1 MDSVWS
7 TIVDQLGYRAPLTDG
22 TRGGSPLFDVYLKDL
37 GGDIYGFCA
46 GEKRVKKRTGS
57 GYCVLDNDFAAAQF
71 PDRHAHRQPRR
82 DRPPTSSSTPCSTP
96 TTTPRTRG

>member
-7 TIVDQLGYRAPLTDG
+7 TIVDQMGYRAPLTDG

-71 PDRHAHRQPRR
+71 PTGTPTDNLAVTAAHG
-82 DRPPTSSSTPCSTP
+82 SSTPCSTP